1 MSFIIETDQ
10 NNKTI
15 KAIIQKPTFCGVY
28 THFDCFLYYAD
39 MLSLFNVPFVVDTFK
54 GNFSEKWLSR
64 KF

>member
-28 THFDCFLYYAD
+28 THFDCFLY
-39 MLSLFNVPFVVDTFK
+39 
-54 GNFSEKWLSR
+54 
-64 KF
+64 